1 MPLSEEQEEEFI
13 QMSGMIYSATGRV
26 SYADDKAQAVMLE
39 KYRDIKPGDFN
50 GMRLREAQED
60 VYKRCSSEVLDE
72 VERWR

>member
-1 MPLSEEQEEEFI
+1 MPLSKEQEEEFL
-13 QMSGMIYSATGRV
+13 QMSGMIYAATGRV

-39 KYRDIKPGDFN
+39 KYRDLKPGDFT

-72 VERWR
+72 IERRR